1 MEFYNRGIILLYFV
15 GWFKYFIRRLEGE
28 VILCVLNVSLLW
40 DLLQKITWYI
50 FQLFIVLKRNKHYNI
65 TCNNMWLMFLCAYFG
80 VCIEAS
86 SIKVSSFWLGGVY
99 FQLRNKRLKKKK
111 NMVSSHILEKR
122 ESKSTWRRVNL
133 LTCSPSGRRSCSS
146 DAFWK

>member
-50 FQLFIVLKRNKHYNI
+50 FQLFLVLKRNKHYNM
-65 TCNNMWLMFLCAYFG
+65 TCNSM
-80 VCIEAS
+80 
-86 SIKVSSFWLGGVY
+86 
-99 FQLRNKRLKKKK
+99 
-111 NMVSSHILEKR
+111 
-122 ESKSTWRRVNL
+122 
-133 LTCSPSGRRSCSS
+133 
-146 DAFWK
+146 